1 MKDTR
6 TPVTTGILTVV
17 LNVILCRLL
26 MDSLGVEGLAI
37 ALSITTAA
45 EAIIMMLFLKARSG
59 RIFSDGFF
67 GWLMRVIGA
76 AALMGVV
83 IGISRPWL
91 NGVLESDTSFIVHLV
106 YFGLCIGL
114 YIATFT
120 WAAWALRVPELVT
133 VINRMA
139 GMIPASIRARI
150 PGM

>member
-1 MKDTR
+1 
-6 TPVTTGILTVV
+6 
-17 LNVILCRLL
+17 
-26 MDSLGVEGLAI
+26 
-37 ALSITTAA
+37 
-45 EAIIMMLFLKARSG
+45 
-59 RIFSDGFF
+59 
-67 GWLMRVIGA
+67 
-76 AALMGVV
+76 MGVV

-91 NGVLESDTSFIVHLV
+91 NGVLESDTSFTVHLV